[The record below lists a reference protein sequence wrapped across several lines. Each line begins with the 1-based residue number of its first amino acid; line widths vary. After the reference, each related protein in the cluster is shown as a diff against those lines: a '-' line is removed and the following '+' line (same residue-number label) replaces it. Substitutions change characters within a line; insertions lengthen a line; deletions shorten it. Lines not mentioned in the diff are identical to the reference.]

1 MATRKEVIEKAIATE
16 DIFTAEEIEVLEKIK
31 KSLERKGTGKP
42 NKTTIEN
49 IAVKNAILELI
60 ADGRARTAKEIADEV
75 GYTTAKVAG
84 LLRIIVTDNKATKVP
99 GEKTKDAPKYVGNEG
114 AEPYEAPKT
123 EEAE

>member
-16 DIFTAEEIEVLEKIK
+16 GIFTAEEIEVLEKIK

-114 AEPYEAPKT
+114 AEPYEAPKA